1 MAEGVIETV
10 LYILGIGVV
19 IFLLSMLFKEKRI
32 ILPLITSL
40 LSIIVF
46 IVSFFVSNWGGLGLA
61 YMSFNAFTAS
71 VINLFILTIINKSK
85 NKEKPGS

>member
-1 MAEGVIETV
+1 MAEGIIETV

-46 IVSFFVSNWGGLGLA
+46 IVSFFVNSWEGLGLA

-71 VINLFILTIINKSK
+71 VINLFVLTMINKSK

>member
-1 MAEGVIETV
+1 MAEGIIETV

-32 ILPLITSL
+32 ILPLITCL
-40 LSIIVF
+40 LSVLAF
-46 IVSFFVSNWGGLGLA
+46 ILSIFVGGWGGLGLG

-71 VINLFILTIINKSK
+71 VINLFILTIMNKSK
-85 NKEKPGS
+85 NKENPGS